1 MKLPPLHQRLLADAL
16 DAGASYGLVLA
27 GGYAVQAHDLVS
39 RLSQDLD
46 FATTHQAGLD
56 VITSHLV
63 EALTHKGWQVGV
75 IEVAPRM
82 SRLTATDTATGETC
96 ELDILKEVF
105 TRPPTQT
112 SAGPVLSVDD
122 TIGLKTRAVHDR
134 GFPRDLLDVFSAR
147 HLYSTLEMEQLGAQ
161 HDEDFDLEE
170 LHTRLEAADYTS
182 DHEFAAYGMTP
193 DDITQLRQ
201 WIQNW
206 ATDLALRLATPYD
219 ENTE

>member
-1 MKLPPLHQRLLADAL
+1 MRLPALHQRLLADAL
-16 DAGASYGLVLA
+16 DAGAAYGLVLA

-63 EALTHKGWQVGV
+63 EALTDKGWQVGV
-75 IEVAPRM
+75 MEVAPRM
-82 SRLTATDTATGETC
+82 SRLTATDPGTGESC

-105 TRPPTQT
+105 TRPPAAT
-112 SAGPVLSVDD
+112 SVGPVLSVDD
-122 TIGLKTRAVHDR
+122 TVGLKTRAVHDR

-147 HLYSTLEMEQLGAQ
+147 HLYSTTEMEQLGAQ

-170 LHTRLEAADYTS
+170 LHARLEAAEFTS
-182 DHEFAAYGMTP
+182 DREFAAYGMTP
-193 DDITQLRQ
+193 DDIAELRHWVQ
-201 WIQNW
+201 EW
-206 ATDLALRLATPYD
+206 ATGLGLRLSARYD
-219 ENTE
+219 EDAE